1 MKNKLKFK
9 KIAIIYD
16 WIDKWGGVE
25 RLLLVLKELFPEAD
39 FFTSYFDLRKAF
51 WAKKLKIE
59 TSFLQN
65 FPNFIK
71 KNRILSLPFY
81 PIAFETFNFN
91 QYDLV
96 ISVTSSFAK
105 GVITKPQTY
114 HICYLLTPTRFL
126 WLYPEIYGIKGVKK
140 IFIEPYLKYLK
151 KWDKIA
157 SFRPDKILTI
167 SKTVATRCE
176 MIYRKKADVV
186 YPPFN
191 FDYWLKIE
199 KKIKRNSQLS
209 GKFNYLLK
217 KPYFLVVSRL
227 EPYKKIDIVI
237 DTFKK
242 YNFSHYLL
250 AIVGEGSQA
259 FQLKIKAGKNI
270 LFFPRI
276 TDEELGWLYQN
287 AQALIMPQE
296 EDFGYVSLEAQFFSC
311 PVIAFGQGGA
321 TETIL
326 DGKTGIFFKSQTKEG
341 LSEALERFHTISYN
355 LKKQVEI
362 FGKENVKKFNKEKF
376 KSYFLKYLKI

>member
-1 MKNKLKFK
+1 
-9 KIAIIYD
+9 
-16 WIDKWGGVE
+16 
-25 RLLLVLKELFPEAD
+25 
-39 FFTSYFDLRKAF
+39 
-51 WAKKLKIE
+51 
-59 TSFLQN
+59 
-65 FPNFIK
+65 
-71 KNRILSLPFY
+71 
-81 PIAFETFNFN
+81 
-91 QYDLV
+91 
-96 ISVTSSFAK
+96 
-105 GVITKPQTY
+105 
-114 HICYLLTPTRFL
+114 
-126 WLYPEIYGIKGVKK
+126 
-140 IFIEPYLKYLK
+140 
-151 KWDKIA
+151 
-157 SFRPDKILTI
+157 
-167 SKTVATRCE
+167 

-186 YPPFN
+186 YPPFD

-242 YNFSHYLL
+242 YNFSHYFLV
-250 AIVGEGSQA
+250 IVGEGSQA
-259 FQLKIKAGKNI
+259 FRLKIKAGKNI
-270 LFFPRI
+270 LFFSRI

-287 AQALIMPQE
+287 AQALVMPQE
-296 EDFGYVSLEAQFFSC
+296 EDFGYVSLEAQFFGC

-326 DGKTGIFFKSQTKEG
+326 DGRTGIFLKSQTKGG